1 MKKALLVPI
10 AILTAILVLSLWN
23 GAAMESRT
31 SRWRDQIHRAGVM
44 ADAGDW
50 LEAETALAKSYTDW
64 STCQTYD
71 AEAMYRRAMAFAAA
85 EEPSEFRAEI
95 ADLSDQLRLLSE
107 MEQCSIKNIL

>member
-44 ADAGDW
+44 ADAGD
-50 LEAETALAKSYTDW
+50 
-64 STCQTYD
+64 
-71 AEAMYRRAMAFAAA
+71 
-85 EEPSEFRAEI
+85 
-95 ADLSDQLRLLSE
+95 
-107 MEQCSIKNIL
+107 